1 MAVAIDIPSHMRPVP
16 GSVNIAAASFPSTS
30 KPIKP
35 IQPLDIASN
44 FITTFN
50 NTLKKPDLL
59 KLSQLFI
66 EQGFWRDHLALTWSF
81 RTVQSPPQIH
91 DFLKSASTSRDGFR
105 IKALQI
111 DTTNAVRAPKLA
123 PFDADG
129 EVVGVQFFVTI
140 DTVIGTGL
148 GLVRLVEEGGQ
159 WKVFT
164 LYTRLEEIKG
174 HEQAIY
180 DRRPV
185 GVQHGGKPGRQN
197 WVERR
202 AAEENYE
209 EGSEPAVL
217 VVGMDPPTV
226 RVESRFH

>member
-16 GSVNIAAASFPSTS
+16 GSVNIATASFPSTS

-35 IQPLDIASN
+35 VQPLDIATN
-44 FITTFN
+44 FIITFN
-50 NTLKKPDLL
+50 NALKKPDLL
-59 KLSQLFI
+59 GLSQLFI
-66 EQGFWRDHLALTWSF
+66 NQGFWRDHLALTWSF

-91 DFLKSASTSRDGFR
+91 DFLQSASTSRDGFR
-105 IKALQI
+105 IKELQI

-159 WKVFT
+159 WKIFT

-174 HEQAIY
+174 HEQAIF

-197 WVERR
+197 WAERR

-217 VVGMDPPTV
+217 VVGMDLP
-226 RVESRFH
+226 RVQFEDRVY